1 MSQWTTAAAE
11 VAVDKEN
18 KMKVRHGHRW
28 WLAVGATVG
37 LLAAACGG
45 GDAAGSG
52 AADATEGA
60 APSDE
65 ATDPEFPTQ
74 DIKWIVPYS
83 SGGGFDTYA
92 RGLAEHMR
100 AGGHLPGDVNLVIE
114 NITPLPEGISRM
126 FNADADGHTIGI
138 LPMPAAI
145 AQEIQFPD
153 LAQWET
159 REFSVLG
166 SVDENAYV
174 IYVAGDGPYESFED
188 LQDASDLRSIT
199 VEKGSTSSL
208 AAVTAIETLG
218 LDAQMSFG
226 AEGSQEAAT
235 SLVRGDVD
243 FLVYGTTDL
252 SGFVD
257 SGDIRPVLFLGTD
270 DQRTES
276 IEWLADLPGLADVGH
291 PEAAGAVTELRAI
304 VAPPNVPEGILEVL
318 RQALADTMADPAFQR
333 WAEEADRPL
342 VPRDADSARQAMQD
356 QIAHMKELVPRLME
370 QGLL

>member
-1 MSQWTTAAAE
+1 
-11 VAVDKEN
+11 VAGDKEKN
-18 KMKVRHGHRW
+18 MKVRHRNRW
-28 WLAVGATVG
+28 LLAVGASVG
-37 LLAAACGG
+37 LLATACGTESG
-45 GDAAGSG
+45 GDGAGAGTEAAT
-52 AADATEGA
+52 ATTADDATEA
-60 APSDE
+60 T
-65 ATDPEFPTQ
+65 TDPETEFPTQ
-74 DIKWIVPYS
+74 NITWIVPYS
-83 SGGGFDTYA
+83 PGGGFDTYA

-100 AGGHLPGDVNLVIE
+100 SGGHLPNDVNIVIE

-126 FNADADGHTIGI
+126 YNADADGHTIGI

-159 REFSVLG
+159 REFSVVG

-174 IYVAGDGPYESFED
+174 IYVEGDGPYEAFED
-188 LQDASDLRSIT
+188 LQSAPDLRSIT

-218 LDAQMSFG
+218 LDAKISFG

-235 SLVRGDVD
+235 SLLRGDVD

-252 SGFVD
+252 TGFVE
-257 SGDIRPVLFLGTD
+257 SGDIQPVLFLGTE

-276 IEWLADLPGLADVGH
+276 IEWLADLPGLADAGH
-291 PEAAGAVTELRAI
+291 PDAAGAVTELRAI
-304 VAPPNVPEGILEVL
+304 VAPPDVPEAQLGIL
-318 RQALADTMADPAFQR
+318 RQALADTMADPAFQS
-333 WAEEADRPL
+333 WAEESSRPL
-342 VPRDADSARQAMQD
+342 VPRDADSARGAMQD
-356 QIAHMKELVPRLME
+356 QIKHMEELVPRLVD